1 MIKTVV
7 GVFVFIILF
16 TLVCSAMYDILYPED
31 SANNK
36 KESNVSDIE
45 EKNIEEGKA

>member
-1 MIKTVV
+1 MIKIVV

-16 TLVCSAMYDILYPED
+16 TLVCSVMYEILYPED

-45 EKNIEEGKA
+45 EKNIEEGKT